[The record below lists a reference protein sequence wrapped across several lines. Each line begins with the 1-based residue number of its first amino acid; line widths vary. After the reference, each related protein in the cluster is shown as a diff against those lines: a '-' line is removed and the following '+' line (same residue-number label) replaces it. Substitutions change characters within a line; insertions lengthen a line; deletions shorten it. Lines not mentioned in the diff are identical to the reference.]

1 MERTGRLFEVIQIL
15 RAASA
20 PIRAEDLAEKLEV
33 SKRTVYRDIAA
44 LQGMRTPI
52 EGEAGIGYVL
62 RKGYDLPPLNFDEEE
77 LEALYVG
84 LSLLMRTGDG
94 ALQEAAKRVCRK
106 VMECRSPGD
115 RLQVAP
121 WGGAPL
127 DDPERGCVSKGLL
140 RQAVR
145 ESRKLRLTY
154 LCPDSGETLRVL
166 RPLALIYNV
175 ETTLLAAWCELRGGF
190 RHFRADRMLCA
201 DLLADSFAA
210 EADLLRKLWMEQG
223 GGLEEDAARITSA

>member
-145 ESRKLRLTY
+145 DSRKLRLTY